1 VNATNDRVRRDRTE
15 AGDVSSWERSRRP
28 LVVHPP
34 TFVAMTE
41 RDKQQVLE
49 ALVAL
54 LIPYLRS
61 RTADADERP

>member
-1 VNATNDRVRRDRTE
+1 MSAANDRVRRDRAE
-15 AGDVSSWERSRRP
+15 VGNGSSWERGRRP

-41 RDKQQVLE
+41 RDKQQVLD

-54 LIPYLRS
+54 LIPYLRGC
-61 RTADADERP
+61 TADADERP